1 MVRQF
6 ELGHQPKNRIGRMK
20 DWKKR
25 CALSSLR
32 LCVKIHSALR
42 LCVFASLRL
51 CVKILLS
58 FHPSIL
64 PPFQSFL
71 LPFPSEICLAFC
83 IFTVGMRFQSIE
95 SLLQSVLGLR
105 QS

>member
-1 MVRQF
+1 
-6 ELGHQPKNRIGRMK
+6 MK

-42 LCVFASLRL
+42 LCVFALKFILLCAFASLRL

-105 QS
+105 QP

>member
-1 MVRQF
+1 
-6 ELGHQPKNRIGRMK
+6 MK

-42 LCVFASLRL
+42 LCVFALKFILLCAFASLRL

-58 FHPSIL
+58 FHPSTL
-64 PPFQSFL
+64 PVFSST
-71 LPFPSEICLAFC
+71 LPL
-83 IFTVGMRFQSIE
+83 
-95 SLLQSVLGLR
+95 
-105 QS
+105 